1 MDRAML
7 ETLLEEG
14 HSLAEIGRRCGG
26 RHESTV
32 AYWLARHGLAAAG
45 AERNRAKGGL
55 EREQLEAFVARGL
68 SIAEIAREVER
79 SKATVRY
86 WLGRF
91 GLRTSR
97 RAGRPGPAGA
107 ESARAAGLRSALMLC
122 ERHGEQQFLID
133 RRGVYRCRRCSS
145 EAVSRRRR
153 KVKAILVAEAGG
165 SCRLCGYSAS
175 PRALHF
181 HHLDPE
187 QKRFA
192 LNARGVSLSLERLR
206 AEARKCILLCSN
218 CHAEVE
224 HGMVEPPLP
233 AELLHSPDDPG

>member
-1 MDRAML
+1 MERAVL
-7 ETLLEEG
+7 EDLLG
-14 HSLAEIGRRCGG
+14 KGLSLAEIGRRCGG

-32 AYWLARHGLAAAG
+32 AYWLARYGLAAAG
-45 AERNRAKGGL
+45 AERNRSKGGL
-55 EREQLEAFVARGL
+55 ERERLEALVAKEL
-68 SIAEIAREVER
+68 SIAEIARETGR
-79 SKATVRY
+79 SKTTVRY

-91 GLRTSR
+91 GLRTAGR
-97 RAGRPGPAGA
+97 VGRPGRPGA
-107 ESARAAGLRSALMLC
+107 NSARAAGLRTARLSCA
-122 ERHGEQQFLID
+122 RHGEQEFLVD
-133 RRGVYRCRRCSS
+133 ARGVYRCRRCST

-165 SCRLCGYSAS
+165 CCRLCGYSAS

-181 HHLDPE
+181 HHLDPRE
-187 QKRFA
+187 KSFS

-206 AEARKCILLCSN
+206 AEARKCVLLCSN

-233 AELLHSPDDPG
+233 SEPVRGPNDPG